1 MKELEHKKLAEKALE
16 VNDLPPPLLTR
27 SGAAVSSQTERL
39 KTEIAE
45 KERYLNMREKE
56 IEARE
61 KKFKESEDRSKR
73 LLLNR
78 ERLCW

>member
-1 MKELEHKKLAEKALE
+1 M
-16 VNDLPPPLLTR
+16 NDLPPPLLTR

-39 KTEIAE
+39 KSEIAE